1 MLSERPAEIEHIEAD
16 VKSHMVCSNL
26 NRVCMLYLLRK
37 SPKQEMQAEEMAFRL
52 GLSHRTIL
60 YHLDV
65 LHDYNL
71 VEVRKYRRR
80 GNRMM
85 RSVWG
90 LRQRNGQLDN
100 VFFKIESDFDCKQ
113 LENRIC
119 QNAAHQ

>member
-1 MLSERPAEIEHIEAD
+1 MPSERPVEIEHIEAD

-37 SPKQEMQAEEMAFRL
+37 SPNQEMQAEEMAFRL

-65 LHDYNL
+65 LHDYEL
-71 VEVRKYRRR
+71 VEVRKYRKR
-80 GNRMM
+80 GERMM

-90 LRQRNGQLDN
+90 LRQKNGQLDQ
-100 VFFKIESDFDCKQ
+100 VFSRIENDFDCKQ
-113 LENRIC
+113 LEQRIC